1 MLAGTNRKIWAG
13 AMFARA
19 LLVLCTGLLLSACT
33 QSDGLQSN
41 LGAPPEQVQ
50 ARNPRKQ
57 TLASKV
63 LGAIALE
70 HVTGRKPDP
79 ARFNQ
84 LR

>member
-1 MLAGTNRKIWAG
+1 MLART
-13 AMFARA
+13 
-19 LLVLCTGLLLSACT
+19 LLVLCTGLLVNACT
-33 QSDGLQSN
+33 PSDGLQSN

-50 ARNPRKQ
+50 ARDPRKQ

-70 HVTGRKPDP
+70 RVTGRKPDP
-79 ARFNQ
+79 ARLNQ

>member
-1 MLAGTNRKIWAG
+1 MI
-13 AMFARA
+13 ART
-19 LLVLCTGLLLSACT
+19 LLVLATGLLASACAE
-33 QSDGLQSN
+33 SGVRSN
-41 LGAPPEQVQ
+41 LGAPPEPTQ
-50 ARNPRKQ
+50 AQDPRKQ

-70 HVTGRKPDP
+70 RVTGRKPDP